1 MTSKLKMNYFLSFF
15 FERLWGSVTG
25 CLDSLRFPSFPGC
38 PLPPWV
44 LLVLSLSPRVVPNNI
59 SIVIIYIFISVDKF
73 VEHTINISTTNILC
87 SLSMP

>member
-1 MTSKLKMNYFLSFF
+1 MTSKLKMNIFFF

-44 LLVLSLSPRVVPNNI
+44 LLVLSLSPEWFQINI
-59 SIVIIYIFISVDKF
+59 SIVIIYIYIYIFSF
-73 VEHTINISTTNILC
+73 QWINLLKIQ
-87 SLSMP
+87 